1 MFNKFLDHGLQEDKK
16 KELPNEDFK
25 QGFLDAV
32 RNNQPG
38 LALTYLTAVLNEIVG
53 EIKSVAGRLGTIE
66 EHLFGDTSDDGEP
79 DVEEPADVPVVEEP
93 VEAESVAKKPRRT
106 STAKQ
111 VANESES
118 QD

>member
-1 MFNKFLDHGLQEDKK
+1 MFNKFLDHGLQPDKK

-32 RNNQPG
+32 RNNQAG
-38 LALTYLTAVLNEIVG
+38 LALSYLTAVLNEIVDD
-53 EIKSVAGRLGTIE
+53 VWNLAGRVRDIE
-66 EHLFGDTSDDGEP
+66 NHIFGDVDAPTEP
-79 DVEEPADVPVVEEP
+79 DVVVEAVAPVVDEP
-93 VEAESVAKKPRRT
+93 VKAEPVAKKPRRT
-106 STAKQ
+106 TTAK